1 MERAINGEPLFGEDV
16 PPIARSHENISIA
29 ADVTGPFANPFAA
42 AAAAEVDAAHAIDDA
57 KKRMQRCH
65 QFPSQKRI
73 KFPLKS
79 GHGANF
85 R

>member
-1 MERAINGEPLFGEDV
+1 
-16 PPIARSHENISIA
+16 
-29 ADVTGPFANPFAA
+29 VTGLFANPFAA

-57 KKRMQRCH
+57 KKRMLRCH
-65 QFPSQKRI
+65 QFPLQKRI

-79 GHGANF
+79 GHRANF